1 MSEWQI
7 IFNQGLNS
15 YIKLINDYVAILDDS
30 KIIPIKDSI
39 KKLSFKI
46 PSGLKKSEYQLKG
59 KFPVIDQGKVSEG
72 GFSDDERL
80 LIKNDLPLIIFGDH
94 TRAIKYVDCNFI
106 IGADGV
112 KLLKPKDIFVEKYY
126 YYLLNGLNIGNRGYG
141 RHFKILNSKQVFIPY
156 FSDKDKSLKFQKNVV
171 NFLDDLEKNALKEIS
186 YFNTKIE
193 KEILKLHYKQLETL
207 KLFKLNTDQDNYLA
221 SLRQQI
227 LQDAISG
234 KLTADWRTENP
245 DIEPASKLLEKIK
258 TEKENLILEKKIKKE
273 KPLLKIA
280 EDEVPFDLPKKWEWC
295 RFGEVVNYR
304 LGKTPPSKDT
314 RYWKNGEYKWVSI
327 SDMTEYGIVKDTQRK
342 VTQLALDKVFKH
354 PPIPKGTLLMSFKLT
369 IGRTSILGT
378 DSYHNEA
385 IISIYPY
392 HTEYK
397 KFLFYF
403 LPIFSQWGNKRK
415 AIKGNTLNSKKLN
428 NLTIPLPPLAEQK
441 AIVVK
446 VEKLMKHVSAL
457 EEKIKQNKQDAETLM
472 QSFLVKFFK

>member
-193 KEILKLHYKQLETL
+193 KEILKLHYKQL
-207 KLFKLNTDQDNYLA
+207 
-221 SLRQQI
+221 
-227 LQDAISG
+227 
-234 KLTADWRTENP
+234 
-245 DIEPASKLLEKIK
+245 
-258 TEKENLILEKKIKKE
+258 
-273 KPLLKIA
+273 
-280 EDEVPFDLPKKWEWC
+280 
-295 RFGEVVNYR
+295 
-304 LGKTPPSKDT
+304 
-314 RYWKNGEYKWVSI
+314 
-327 SDMTEYGIVKDTQRK
+327 
-342 VTQLALDKVFKH
+342 
-354 PPIPKGTLLMSFKLT
+354 
-369 IGRTSILGT
+369 
-378 DSYHNEA
+378 
-385 IISIYPY
+385 
-392 HTEYK
+392 
-397 KFLFYF
+397 
-403 LPIFSQWGNKRK
+403 
-415 AIKGNTLNSKKLN
+415 
-428 NLTIPLPPLAEQK
+428 
-441 AIVVK
+441 
-446 VEKLMKHVSAL
+446 
-457 EEKIKQNKQDAETLM
+457 
-472 QSFLVKFFK
+472 